1 MDRIF
6 SVKRIYVVAGEV
18 SGDSHAADLLGELQ
32 KTRGDVR
39 IHGVGGPE
47 LQRLS
52 DGLVEDW
59 IEKAAVMGFVEVM
72 KHYSWFKERFDEML
86 EDIKKVKPDVLL
98 LVDYPGFNLRF
109 SEAVRRELPATKQI
123 YYISPQ
129 VWAWNKRRI
138 PKMVRLLDEMLCLFP
153 FEQPIF
159 DEAGL
164 KTTFVGHPIV
174 DELSEDRITGG
185 RDPNLIGLFPG
196 SREREIARLFPMM
209 IETAMRL
216 RRWRSDLRFA
226 VPAATPKLAETLRKM
241 IAEAQAEGW
250 IELTNGGS
258 HELMQ
263 RAACGVVASGTATLE
278 AAFFGLPYCLVY
290 KLAWTTYFIGKALVK
305 IKYIG
310 LVNILA
316 GEKVVEEFIQ
326 AEADPGVVTEWVRST
341 LSNDEAR
348 RKLVERLEAVAG
360 KLGEPGA
367 AQRAAHRVE
376 DWL

>member
-1 MDRIF
+1 
-6 SVKRIYVVAGEV
+6 
-18 SGDSHAADLLGELQ
+18 
-32 KTRGDVR
+32 
-39 IHGVGGPE
+39 
-47 LQRLS
+47 
-52 DGLVEDW
+52 
-59 IEKAAVMGFVEVM
+59 
-72 KHYSWFKERFDEML
+72 
-86 EDIKKVKPDVLL
+86 
-98 LVDYPGFNLRF
+98 
-109 SEAVRRELPATKQI
+109 
-123 YYISPQ
+123 
-129 VWAWNKRRI
+129 
-138 PKMVRLLDEMLCLFP
+138 
-153 FEQPIF
+153 
-159 DEAGL
+159 
-164 KTTFVGHPIV
+164 
-174 DELSEDRITGG
+174 
-185 RDPNLIGLFPG
+185 
-196 SREREIARLFPMM
+196 
-209 IETAMRL
+209 
-216 RRWRSDLRFA
+216 
-226 VPAATPKLAETLRKM
+226 M